1 MRKANSYK
9 FYKSKILYKNVLLD
23 SKTEFVRER
32 IWRKLVTII
41 PTIKFNTSKYE
52 QAKSSI

>member
-9 FYKSKILYKNVLLD
+9 FYKSKIMHKKYYLTARQN
-23 SKTEFVRER
+23 FVRER

-52 QAKSSI
+52 QAKS

>member
-52 QAKSSI
+52 QAKS

>member
-41 PTIKFNTSKYE
+41 LTIKFNTSKHE
-52 QAKSSI
+52 QAKS